1 MFIRLQDGGEEH
13 INLNLVSRVTIN
25 EAEKKVEFYFLLSN
39 SMDRI
44 HKIEYV
50 VSEYELKTLRDMLW
64 NTK

>member
-13 INLNLVSRVTIN
+13 INLDLVSRVTIN